1 MLNFITWY
9 ITLTLLGLLSFPLTY
24 RLFPKFADRGYSF
37 ARAAGLLIWA
47 YAFWML
53 ASLGVAQ
60 NDVGGILLGLAVLVG
75 LSLFA
80 GIKSTDET
88 KSTQERLGEVF
99 LWLKENWRLVLSIE
113 ALFLIAFVFIAIVR
127 AANPE
132 ALGTEKPMELAFIN
146 AILRSPTFP
155 PRDPWLSGYAISYY
169 HFGYIITAMIAKL
182 TATAGSVAF
191 NLMLALV
198 FALAAVGAYGVL
210 YNLLNDK
217 RRKTE
222 EENNRPSS
230 SVLRPFLAP
239 LFLLLISNFEGFLEL
254 LHQNGIFWNTNPQN
268 FWTWLNMQELS
279 RDPATVGQIPER
291 LWWWWRASR
300 VIQDYDLVGNF
311 REVIDEFPAF
321 SYILGDLHPHV
332 LATPFALLTIAVA
345 LHIFFGGWRGE
356 TRIFGYAFHLKPV
369 GLFSV
374 AFLLGGIAFLNTWD
388 ILIAAALIASA
399 YTLARAQ
406 NDGWSWDRLED
417 FLFFGF
423 FTGIGAFALYLPFYI
438 SFSSQAGGILP
449 NVINPTRGAHLWVM
463 FGTLFVP
470 ILLWLFSLIRD
481 KKQRPN
487 WMLGFA
493 LALGLPLLLWLFSW
507 FLAWIVTLVDPA
519 LANAFFQTQ
528 QVGSLKDVFI
538 AGSLRR
544 REYIGGALTLLVLM
558 AGIAAFLFAKQPPSA
573 PSGISPR
580 GGENSPLSLWE
591 RAEGEGGGKFV
602 LLITLLASLLVL
614 VPEYVYLRDQFAT
627 RINTIFKFYYQA
639 WILWSIAAA
648 YAVATILENTS
659 WKWKF
664 ANKTEVEQMSL
675 IGFIRYLFVWVA
687 KVLTSFY
694 LIARTSI
701 VFVIFA
707 GLVYPFYGFISKTN
721 GFQPETWT
729 LDSAAY
735 LERSNP
741 DEAAA
746 IEWLKSAPDGIV
758 LEAVGGSYTGYA
770 RISTNTGLQTV
781 LGWPGHESQWR
792 GGYEEIGSRQSDIE
806 TIYTATDWVSTK
818 TILDQY
824 QVDYVYIGMLERS
837 TYTVSEEK
845 FQRYLELVFSNGA
858 VNIYAVP

>member
-1 MLNFITWY
+1 MLNFILWY
-9 ITLTLLGLLSFPLTY
+9 ITLTLLGLLTFPLTY
-24 RLFPKFADRGYSF
+24 RLFPKLADRGYSF

-60 NDVGGILLGLAVLVG
+60 NDVGGILLGLAVLAG

-80 GIKSTDET
+80 GAKSTDGS
-88 KSTQERLGEVF
+88 KSTQERLGEAF
-99 LWLKENWRLVLSIE
+99 LWLGQNWRLVLSVE
-113 ALFLIAFVFIAIVR
+113 ALFLLAFAFIAIVR

-169 HFGYIITAMIAKL
+169 HFGYIITAILAKI
-182 TATAGSVAF
+182 TTTAGSVAF

-198 FALAAVGAYGVL
+198 FALSAIGSYGIV
-210 YNLLNDK
+210 YNLLTATTED
-217 RRKTE
+217 RKLNTE
-222 EENNRPSS
+222 TRS
-230 SVLRPFLAP
+230 FLAP

-254 LHQNGIFWNTNPQN
+254 LHQNGILWNSNAKN
-268 FWTWLNMQELS
+268 FWIWLDMKELS
-279 RDPATVGQIPER
+279 QDPATLGQIPER
-291 LWWWWRASR
+291 FWWWWRASR

-332 LATPFALLTIAVA
+332 LATPFALLTIAIA

-356 TRIFGYAFHLKPV
+356 TRIFRYAFHLKPV

-399 YTLARAQ
+399 YTLARAH

-417 FLFFGF
+417 FIFFGF
-423 FTGIGAFALYLPFYI
+423 FTGIGAFVLYLPFYI

-449 NVINPTRGAHLWVM
+449 NTINPTRGAHLWVM
-463 FGTLFVP
+463 FGTLFIP
-470 ILLWLFSLIRD
+470 ICLWILDLLRS
-481 KKQRPN
+481 KKHRPN
-487 WMLGFA
+487 WTLGFA

-507 FLAWIVTLVDPA
+507 FLAWIVTIVDPA

-528 QVGSLKDVFI
+528 QVDSLKDVFI

-544 REYIGGALTLLVLM
+544 WEYIGGAITLLVLM
-558 AGIAAFLFAKQPPSA
+558 GGIMAFLFAFNPPSQ
-573 PSGISPR
+573 PSPEGGRSQFSPL
-580 GGENSPLSLWE
+580 GGEKPD
-591 RAEGEGGGKFV
+591 RAEGGRFV

-614 VPEYVYLRDQFAT
+614 APEYIYLRDQFAT

-648 YAVATILENTS
+648 YGTAKLLPKLRGIWNWVNFILIT
-659 WKWKF
+659 F
-664 ANKTEVEQMSL
+664 AIS
-675 IGFIRYLFVWVA
+675 
-687 KVLTSFY
+687 
-694 LIARTSI
+694 
-701 VFVIFA
+701 A

-721 GFQPETWT
+721 GFQPEMWT

-735 LERSNP
+735 LEHSNP
-741 DEAAA
+741 DEAVA
-746 IEWLKSAPDGIV
+746 INWLKSAPDGVV
-758 LEAVGGSYTGYA
+758 LEAIGGSYSGYA

-792 GGYEEIGSRQSDIE
+792 GGYEEIGSRQADVE
-806 TIYTATDWVSTK
+806 MIYAATDWKTTK
-818 TILDQY
+818 NLLEQY
-824 QVDYVYIGMLERS
+824 NIDYVYIGTLERS
-837 TYTVSEEK
+837 TYTVNEGK
-845 FQRYLELVFSNGA
+845 FQRYLDLVFSEGA